1 MSAALT
7 KQQINYTRI
16 SWNRCISRCHNKN
29 DPDYD
34 RYGAKGIKV
43 CDHWRFSFDNFLED
57 MGPRPEGLTLDRI
70 DSKGNYEL
78 YDPVTGKLQCRWAT
92 SAEQNRHAQTLLE
105 YKGKT
110 QALGVWAEEIGI
122 KQTTLSMRLKKG
134 MSVEEAFETPV
145 AK

>member
-1 MSAALT
+1 MKMPT
-7 KQQINYTRI
+7 RQEINYTRI

-29 DPDYD
+29 DPDYH

-43 CDHWRFSFDNFLED
+43 CDHWRSSFENFLED
-57 MGPRPEGLTLDRI
+57 MGVRPQNQTLDRI
-70 DSKGNYEL
+70 DPKGNYEL
-78 YDPVTGKLQCRWAT
+78 YNAAGELQCRWAT
-92 SAEQNRHAQTLLE
+92 SQVQNRHAVTELT

-110 QALGVWAEEIGI
+110 QALGLWAEEIGI